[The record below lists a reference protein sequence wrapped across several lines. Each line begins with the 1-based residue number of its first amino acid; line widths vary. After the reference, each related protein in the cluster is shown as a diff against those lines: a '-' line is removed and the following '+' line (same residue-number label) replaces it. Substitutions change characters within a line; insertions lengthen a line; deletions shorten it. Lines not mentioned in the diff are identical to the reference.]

1 MARGEPGKTPGL
13 SASPNIM
20 FLQPGKWILILVLC
34 CLFTHQLEGACLIN
48 PSVRA
53 AVRLPRMTPF
63 WRGLSLR
70 PLGASCRDA
79 SECLTKLCSKSRC
92 SLKTFSN

>member
-1 MARGEPGKTPGL
+1 M
-13 SASPNIM
+13 
-20 FLQPGKWILILVLC
+20 QPGKWTLILVLF

-79 SECLTKLCSKSRC
+79 SECLTRLLKHSIL
-92 SLKTFSN
+92 SLDSL